1 MQRGPTSMEGH
12 RHGPS
17 SVEAVR
23 RGEIGFAFDS
33 YYVIDHIHHNFSF
46 HHVYRLTNFHFIMQF
61 LVVHRS

>member
-33 YYVIDHIHHNFSF
+33 YYVITDQMHNFSF
-46 HHVYRLTNFHFIMQF
+46 HIV
-61 LVVHRS
+61 